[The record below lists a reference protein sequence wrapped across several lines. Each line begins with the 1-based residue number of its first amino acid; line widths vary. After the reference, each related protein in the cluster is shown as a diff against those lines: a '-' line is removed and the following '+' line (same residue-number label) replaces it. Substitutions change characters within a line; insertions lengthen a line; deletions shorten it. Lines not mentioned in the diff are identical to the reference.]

1 VKGGG
6 RFTVLGNSKKIK
18 ERKHIYKT
26 SEFLALV
33 PMEAR
38 ISEIISEV
46 KSLESLESR
55 RF

>member
-1 VKGGG
+1 MKALYCRGEGLQ
-6 RFTVLGNSKKIK
+6 FWEIK

-46 KSLESLESR
+46 ESLESR